1 MQPPVVD
8 ETGLEAQAAQAE
20 ADRQMLLF
28 WVWVLLLVSFCMVA
42 FSTSLAEL
50 FTPWRARSFQE
61 LEATSH
67 TIRSIGFLL
76 FGFGLVER
84 ILLRF
89 CK

>member
-1 MQPPVVD
+1 MQPPGVD
-8 ETGLEAQAAQAE
+8 GTVLEAQVAQAE

-28 WVWVLLLVSFCMVA
+28 WVWVLLLVSFCVVA
-42 FSTSLAEL
+42 FSTSLAEF
-50 FTPWRARSFQE
+50 FTPGRARSLHE

-89 CK
+89 GK